1 MLRATVAKVENRLAA
16 AIFVFYKVKPPLKL
30 HTKQH
35 NGAMICHGSTWE
47 EITVFQ
53 DNAHREQVHVANL
66 AGAVYVLAI
75 VVAVDKLVYLLH
87 TIQVAADSL
96 HGALMA
102 DAVADHQAQAD

>member
-30 HTKQH
+30 HAKQH
-35 NGAMICHGSTWE
+35 NGAMICHGSIWE

-53 DNAHREQVHVANL
+53 DNDHREQVHVVKI
-66 AGAVYVLAI
+66 AGAVYVLTI

-87 TIQVAADSL
+87 TIQAAADSL

>member
-1 MLRATVAKVENRLAA
+1 M
-16 AIFVFYKVKPPLKL
+16 
-30 HTKQH
+30 
-35 NGAMICHGSTWE
+35 
-47 EITVFQ
+47 FQ

-66 AGAVYVLAI
+66 AGAAYVLAI

-87 TIQVAADSL
+87 TIQAAADSL